1 MVAAGFTRT
10 QVTQVTSLGDRL
22 RAARALKRASLGDA
36 ELATSVATKYLRA
49 LEHGRFHDLPADVYV
64 VGFLRR
70 YARWLALDSTEII
83 AAYRQEAAVTAAAL
97 PHTILSRS
105 QLVRPLQPIASRP
118 VLITPER
125 FLGLAVSCG
134 VLLVVGYV
142 WFQVKSF
149 AAAPPLDVQTAVD
162 NEIVSVDTL
171 TLAGSTDANATLV
184 INGQAVPVDPA
195 GRFSATIRLVDG
207 VNTIELRAQNRTEKE
222 TVKVLKVLA
231 TLADTPGAPGAELPL
246 QPAPGSER

>member
-49 LEHGRFHDLPADVYV
+49 LEQGHLADLPAEVYV

-70 YARWLALDSTEII
+70 YARWLALDPTEVIT
-83 AAYRQEAAVTAAAL
+83 AYRQEVALAAATR
-97 PHTILSRS
+97 PHTVLSRS
-105 QLVRPLQPIASRP
+105 QLVRPLQPLVSRP
-118 VLITPER
+118 ILMTPER
-125 FLGLAVSCG
+125 FVGVAVSVG
-134 VLLVVGYV
+134 VLLVIGYV

-149 AAAPPLDVQTAVD
+149 AAAPPLDVATAVD
-162 NEIVSVDTL
+162 NQVVSVDTL
-171 TLAGSTDANATLV
+171 TLAGSTDAAATLV
-184 INGQAVPVDPA
+184 INGQTVPVDPT

-207 VNTIELRAQNRTEKE
+207 VNTIELRAQNRTDKE

-231 TLADTPGAPGAELPL
+231 TLADHPGAPGAELPL
-246 QPAPGSER
+246 QPIPTADR